1 MRAFFKIGLQGLI
14 REHNSPEP
22 PPQARLSVSVDAPPW
37 GVGGILTEGG
47 RPLRWLA
54 DAISAHDLKRFQA
67 ALGDPAYNTWWEALA
82 MVVALGLWRSSTHV
96 TSTVEIRS
104 NNLPPLFP
112 TTKGT
117 SRDPSLRLLLCE
129 LSLDQAMFH
138 HSINTSTVETH
149 NPGVSN
155 IVPDALSRP
164 MHHLLISS
172 PWGSQ
177 GSRGASHHQGII
189 TSIDPASSPAVSG
202 PEHALTAAPKAGIE
216 FIAVAGRSPHH
227 GPRPSSSARRRRVP
241 EALSGRRPP
250 LRP

>member
-1 MRAFFKIGLQGLI
+1 MLQLRRCRHSFRWLCAFFKIGLQGLI

-37 GVGGILTEGG
+37 GIGGILTEGG

-82 MVVALGLWRSSTHV
+82 MLVALGLWRSSSHV
-96 TSTVEIRS
+96 TSTAEIRS
-104 NNLPPLFP
+104 NNLPPSLP
-112 TTKGT
+112 ITKGT

-138 HSINTSTVETH
+138 HPINTSTVETH

-164 MHHLLISS
+164 CTI
-172 PWGSQ
+172 
-177 GSRGASHHQGII
+177 
-189 TSIDPASSPAVSG
+189 
-202 PEHALTAAPKAGIE
+202 
-216 FIAVAGRSPHH
+216 
-227 GPRPSSSARRRRVP
+227 PSSAPHGALRAP
-241 EALSGRRPP
+241 EGHPTTKESSLLSIQPP
-250 LRP
+250 HPPFLGPSTP